1 MQEAIGFIVILSTA
15 IISSLLWYKYEV
27 DRKKA
32 LTNSI
37 ITTVIILQLI
47 MYFEE
52 GYISPFIIITI
63 ITSAIV
69 AYIVS
74 KIIGK
79 LIKPNNEK
87 T

>member
-1 MQEAIGFIVILSTA
+1 MQEAIGLIVLLSVA
-15 IISSLLWYKYEV
+15 IISPLFWYKYEI

-32 LTNSI
+32 LTYSI

-47 MYFEE
+47 MYFED

-74 KIIGK
+74 KIVGK
-79 LIKPNNEK
+79 FIKYNNEK